1 MPASIRRRLSGTE
14 LRNEPSRLD
23 AAMAEAGKTMTLER
37 KAHEQQVALAEQQAS
52 IARLELEAQNLRADQ
67 LKELVAKKQTMLRE
81 LEAIATH
88 GSVSQYKLL
97 DMKVDISGLLAQ
109 QDDLRAS
116 VAQAARRLA
125 EAEFAKEKVEVDYDI
140 ELEKELTATQH
151 DIDDCARSITAIR
164 AVLNVLR
171 SSAASAAGG
180 FEGGPTVIVTRREAS
195 GLVNFAATPST
206 ALMPGAV
213 LQVKFAGSA
222 EAATSGAVASA
233 GYNGE

>member
-1 MPASIRRRLSGTE
+1 VRVW
-14 LRNEPSRLD
+14 
-23 AAMAEAGKTMTLER
+23 AESAQCIGFFESAE
-37 KAHEQQVALAEQQAS
+37 AHEQQVALAEQQAS

-116 VAQAARRLA
+116 VAQAGRRLA

-151 DIDDCARSITAIR
+151 DIDDCARSIATMR
-164 AVLNVLR
+164 AVLEVLR
-171 SSAASAAGG
+171 SGAPSVAGG
-180 FEGGPTVIVTRREAS
+180 SGGTPTVIVTRREAN

-206 ALMPGAV
+206 ALMPGDV
-213 LQVKFAGSA
+213 LQVNFTSGLAG
-222 EAATSGAVASA
+222 ATSGSVASA
-233 GYNGE
+233 D